1 MGFACQ
7 GMAPRR
13 GPLFLLC
20 SDSPPNLKSS
30 APDADGLVGA
40 VGKESSRAQ
49 PSGATP
55 SEAAR
60 CHMEVAMAGNAR
72 KHPRIQGK
80 HDRAGSRRRLHRF
93 AGVHR
98 DIATHRPDAWSCC
111 ALGVLKF
118 APISLLVTG
127 VSWGMA
133 RSLRPGLGVFEPSLV
148 AIRGQTRQQG
158 MDRDAQEH
166 PG

>member
-80 HDRAGSRRRLHRF
+80 HDRAGSRHRLHRF

-98 DIATHRPDAWSCC
+98 DIATRRPDAWSCRSLG
-111 ALGVLKF
+111 ALRF
-118 APISLLVTG
+118 APISLLVYRG
-127 VSWGMA
+127 FLGMA
-133 RSLRPGLGVFEPSLV
+133 RSLRPGLGVFEASSG
-148 AIRGQTRQQG
+148 AMRGMTRHADG
-158 MDRDAQEH
+158 T
-166 PG
+166 